1 MGQAKVH
8 ELSMKLDDAEAAG
21 AKGSRQAVS
30 ALQAQLNRLESDYDA
45 EVKKNADVVKNFRK
59 AERKIKE
66 LAFKTEEDAK
76 NNLRMGELV
85 TNLQAKVKQ
94 YKTASEQA
102 EAAAN
107 DNLRKYRQANNALA
121 AAEERADAS
130 EAALSKM
137 RRSGG

>member
-1 MGQAKVH
+1 MGN
-8 ELSMKLDDAEAAG
+8 AE
-21 AKGSRQAVS
+21 
-30 ALQAQLNRLESDYDA
+30 
-45 EVKKNADVVKNFRK
+45 VVKNFRK
-59 AERKIKE
+59 AERKMKE

-85 TNLQAKVKQ
+85 TKLQAKVKQ

-137 RRSGG
+137 RRSGGVRS